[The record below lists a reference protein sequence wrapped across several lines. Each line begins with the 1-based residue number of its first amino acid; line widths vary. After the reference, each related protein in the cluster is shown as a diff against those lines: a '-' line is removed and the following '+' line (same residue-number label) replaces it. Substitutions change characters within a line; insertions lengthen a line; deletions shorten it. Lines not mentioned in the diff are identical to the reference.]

1 MSVEKIIEQIKKDSN
16 NVVEQILKEAD
27 KQATKIVNN
36 AISKAKKE
44 SREILTNG
52 KKQSESIKKI
62 LVSKENQNSK
72 RKIIKVRESIIKD
85 CFEKAQRK
93 LIKLEDEKYKKL
105 ITKLIKNGSKKLG
118 GKCTVKTSRD
128 IDKNIADKLGI
139 KVTEKIDTTG
149 GIILKSIN
157 GKITLDNTFEG
168 ILEREKGRIRIKVGK
183 LLFS

>member
-16 NVVEQILKEAD
+16 NVVEQILKESE

-72 RKIIKVRESIIKD
+72 RKIIKVRESIIED

-93 LIKLEDEKYKKL
+93 LLKLEDEKYKQL

-128 IDKNIADKLGI
+128 IDKKIADELGI
-139 KVTEKIDTTG
+139 KVTEKIDATG

-168 ILEREKGRIRIKVGK
+168 ILEREKDRIRIKVGK

>member
-27 KQATKIVNN
+27 KQANKIVNN

-62 LVSKENQNSK
+62 LVSKANQNSK
-72 RKIIKVRESIIKD
+72 RKIIKVRESIIEE

-128 IDKNIADKLGI
+128 IDKKIADELGI
-139 KVTEKIDTTG
+139 KVTEKIDATG

-168 ILEREKGRIRIKVGK
+168 ILEREKDRIRIKVGK

>member
-16 NVVEQILKEAD
+16 NVVEQILKESE

-72 RKIIKVRESIIKD
+72 RKIIKVRESIIED

-128 IDKNIADKLGI
+128 IDKKIADELGI
-139 KVTEKIDTTG
+139 KVTEKIDATG

-168 ILEREKGRIRIKVGK
+168 ILEREKDRIRIKVGK